1 MRTSC
6 FDREVLKVLTGDYLL
21 MSCLFSGNYRKAFLA
36 CRKHRVDLNVIVDRN
51 PEKFMQDVPSFLDQV
66 PEVDHINLFLTFVG
80 CDLTVF
86 VSFLYHTD
94 FCSIDV
100 VPALLK
106 QSQKSVMHSELSWRR
121 GI

>member
-1 MRTSC
+1 M
-6 FDREVLKVLTGDYLL
+6 F
-21 MSCLFSGNYRKAFLA
+21 CLFSGNYRRAFLA

-86 VSFLYHTD
+86 VPFLYHTD

-106 QSQKSVMHSELSWRR
+106 
-121 GI
+121 